1 MIAQR
6 AALVALGA
14 GASAAVTL
22 LMLLFRVG
30 ATAAVVI
37 LGAQVILAA
46 AVWYMAIRSN
56 SRPKSVVRPQPPV
69 KPPSQPPTTALQP
82 VGGSLE
88 DFIIRTPNRPQPLP
102 TVLDAVAQP
111 PATAPQPQR
120 QPPATAPQPEPQPA
134 MQPPR
139 EPVELPF
146 PLANGHHR
154 ERQTRPRV
162 EIPWQPA
169 PWDALANDAPAPA
182 DGDDTAEPAA
192 AALLPRRP
200 PTAAD
205 YAVIRQ
211 ALADCDGSRRRACVL
226 VYGSRDGQ
234 TYPWLR
240 RVADYWEIS
249 DADRPGILAWE
260 LLGTRDI
267 PGHLA
272 QRLGLD
278 MTDDQISAA
287 IDEARLTRCAECDAW
302 ATLDELDENDACTR
316 CTS

>member
-1 MIAQR
+1 MTR
-6 AALVALGA
+6 VAAAPFFIGA
-14 GASAAVTL
+14 GASAAFTL
-22 LMLLFRVG
+22 LMLLFPAG
-30 ATAAVVI
+30 LTAAVVI
-37 LGAQVILAA
+37 LGAQVMLAVAA
-46 AVWYMAIRSN
+46 AWYMIRRS
-56 SRPKSVVRPQPPV
+56 SGPKRASRPQPAAQ
-69 KPPSQPPTTALQP
+69 PPYQPPTTALAPVAQP
-82 VGGSLE
+82 PDDIL
-88 DFIIRTPNRPQPLP
+88 IRMHNRPQPLATGWQP
-102 TVLDAVAQP
+102 VVQP
-111 PATAPQPQR
+111 PATAPQPL
-120 QPPATAPQPEPQPA
+120 PTAPQPAVQPA
-134 MQPPR
+134 VQPPR

-182 DGDDTAEPAA
+182 DGEDTSEPAA

-205 YAVIRQ
+205 YIVIRQ
-211 ALADCDGSRRRACVL
+211 ALADCDGSRRRACVV

-287 IDEARLTRCAECDAW
+287 LDAARLTRCAECDAW
-302 ATLDELDENDACTR
+302 STLDELDENDACTR

>member
-6 AALVALGA
+6 AALIALGV
-14 GASAAVTL
+14 GVSAAGTL
-22 LMLLFRVG
+22 LMLLFNIG
-30 ATAAVVI
+30 ATAAVLI
-37 LGAQVILAA
+37 LGAQVMLAG
-46 AVWYMAIRSN
+46 AVWYIASRSD
-56 SRPKSVVRPQPPV
+56 SPKTTARSQPAV
-69 KPPSQPPTTALQP
+69 KPPYQPPTTAYNPGATGLQP
-82 VGGSLE
+82 VAQPPD
-88 DFIIRTPNRPQPLP
+88 DFIIRTPNRSQPLATGWEP
-102 TVLDAVAQP
+102 VPQP
-111 PATAPQPQR
+111 PATTPQPLLTVPR
-120 QPPATAPQPEPQPA
+120 PAA
-134 MQPPR
+134 
-139 EPVELPF
+139 LPF

-162 EIPWQPA
+162 DIPWQPA
-169 PWDALANDAPAPA
+169 PWDALTNDAPVPA
-182 DGDDTAEPAA
+182 DGDDPAEPAA

-205 YAVIRQ
+205 YIVIRQ
-211 ALADCDGSRRRACVL
+211 ALADCDGSRRRACVV

-260 LLGTRDI
+260 LIGTRDI

-287 IDEARLTRCAECDAW
+287 LDAARLTRCAECDAW
-302 ATLDELDENDACTR
+302 CTLDETDENGACTR

>member
-1 MIAQR
+1 MKR
-6 AALVALGA
+6 AAPFVIGA
-14 GASAAVTL
+14 GVSAAYTL
-22 LMLLFRVG
+22 LMLLFPAGLTV
-30 ATAAVVI
+30 AIAI
-37 LGAQVILAA
+37 LSAQVLLAVA
-46 AVWYMAIRSN
+46 AGWYLIRRS
-56 SRPKSVVRPQPPV
+56 SGPKRASRPQPAA
-69 KPPSQPPTTALQP
+69 QPPTQP
-82 VGGSLE
+82 PATGWKMDPQPLDDIV
-88 DFIIRTPNRPQPLP
+88 IRVPNRPQPAATGWEMDP
-102 TVLDAVAQP
+102 QP
-111 PATAPQPQR
+111 PATAP
-120 QPPATAPQPEPQPA
+120 QPPATAPQPEPQPVA
-134 MQPPR
+134 
-139 EPVELPF
+139 VPF
-146 PLANGHHR
+146 PLMNGNHR

-278 MTDDQISAA
+278 LTDDDISAA

-302 ATLDELDENDACTR
+302 STLDETDENGACTR
-316 CTS
+316 CTT